1 MYDLVVRGGTVVDG
15 TGGPRQ
21 VADVGITGGI
31 VQTVGEIAAGAGRE
45 EVDATGLIVAPGII
59 DLHTHYD
66 AQIHW
71 DPYCTTSGWHGST
84 TVVMGNCGFGFA
96 PVRPGSRDRYMRMME
111 NTEQI
116 PFAVMQ
122 QALPWTWST
131 FPEWMAHLRRL
142 PKGVN
147 VAQYLPTNA
156 LIAYVIGADEA
167 KARAWTDA
175 ERAELARL
183 LDEAMDAGASG
194 FALSHLGAEGNSH
207 VDHDQSPM
215 PTDIMPDE
223 EIYRLADV
231 LGRRG
236 EGTIMLLGELPGM
249 KDPRRDVAEEVARR
263 SGRPVLFNI
272 TMVNDRDPEQH
283 REFLR
288 WLETVHAKG
297 LNIWGQAFAHRK
309 PLDINPMFWDQWNA
323 VPIFRTLSHAVTV
336 EEKMALVSDPAYR
349 KRFHDEYDPKRMT
362 EAGGR
367 IERYILVEAPGS
379 EAYEA
384 FVGQR
389 LEDVAAAMGK
399 TLADAFLD
407 SLFETEM
414 RVLYSSI
421 ENTGC
426 NTDYVR
432 EMLIHPRV
440 LAGTSDGG
448 AHVKHGNGGFW
459 SSDIIMHMTHETDAM
474 TLEELHHML
483 SLKSAQA
490 FGLKDIGAIAPGYR
504 ADMMVYA
511 FDAFDFQ
518 PRGKYVKVNDMPTGD
533 WRKVTYAHG
542 IRHIF
547 VNGVET
553 IRDGVVT
560 GATPGAVVSTVVPK
574 SAAVEIAAE

>member
-15 TGGPRQ
+15 TGKPRQ
-21 VADVGITGGI
+21 ITDVGISGGV
-31 VQTVGEIAAGAGRE
+31 VQVVGDLPPKSGRQEI
-45 EVDATGLIVAPGII
+45 DASGLVVAPGII

-96 PVRPGSRDRYMRMME
+96 PVRPGFRDRYMRMME

-131 FPEWMAHLRRL
+131 FPEWMDHLRSL

-156 LIAYVIGADEA
+156 LISYVIGPDEA
-167 KARAWTDA
+167 KTRLPTAA
-175 ERAELARL
+175 ERTEMARL

-194 FALSHLGAEGNSH
+194 FALSHLGPDGNSH
-207 VDHDQSPM
+207 VDFDHSPM
-215 PTDIMPDE
+215 PTDIMADE
-223 EIYRLADV
+223 DIYLLADV

-272 TMVNDRDPEQH
+272 TMVNDRDPRQH
-283 REFLR
+283 RDFLA
-288 WLETVHAKG
+288 WLDKVHAQG
-297 LNIWGQAFAHRK
+297 LNIWGQSFAHRK

-323 VPIFRTLSHAVTV
+323 VPIFRTLSHAATV

-367 IERYILVEAPGS
+367 IERYLLVEAPGA
-379 EAYEA
+379 EAYQA
-384 FVGQR
+384 FIGQR
-389 LEDVAAAMGK
+389 LEDIAAAMGK
-399 TLADAFLD
+399 TLADTFLD
-407 SLFETEM
+407 SLFETRM
-414 RVLYSSI
+414 GVLYSSI

-432 EMLIHPRV
+432 EMLMHPRV

-474 TLEELHHML
+474 SLEELHHLL

-490 FGLKDIGAIAPGYR
+490 FGFNDIGAIAPGYR
-504 ADMMVYA
+504 ADMMIYA

-518 PRGKYVKVNDMPTGD
+518 PRGKYVKVNDMPGGD

-542 IRHIF
+542 IRHIL
-547 VNGVET
+547 VGGVET
-553 IRDGVVT
+553 FRDGVET
-560 GATPGAVVSTVVPK
+560 GATPGAVVAPARRD
-574 SAAVEIAAE
+574 AAVEIAAE